1 STLRLALLK
10 SRILFDTDHTS
21 SPTERPMSSISARD
35 IEAAFRDDPRMTVV
49 VRGDLV
55 GQEVVKVAVEVGA
68 VVSKS
73 QALKLIHS
81 GGFYLNDVKCTDP
94 TRRIVESDLVGGRVV
109 LMRTGK
115 SNYRVVVEGKMD
127 YAEKNLDVPMVQSP
141 AFVIAKYTKDSFG
154 RMTVEEQLASA
165 LGEHPPS
172 FASLDAARGRL
183 RDDGMARCA
192 CLEAAIH
199 AKPVPVEMIHFLTET
214 AAEESRPIVE
224 ISLMVLW
231 ALERDRTEA
240 LQHIIMHDETLVK
253 RLVDD
258 AKFVRG
264 EMLLRAVKS
273 KSLASVTNVVTEY
286 LPRLQAVSGDKLSSS
301 DFAAGVERA
310 LWLPDPT
317 IFEWLI
323 TEKSVIL
330 SSQIL
335 GAALNDALTD
345 DSTRESVNI
354 HRVRRVLSAVKDD
367 IPDGFGTLSVVAVS
381 RIALPAGDELDAI
394 VIATLRDR
402 FLHGPKGI
410 SLAAKNTRSSQK
422 LAILSILGA
431 DGTTADKQ
439 PSDRDSTAAG
449 TAEEADT
456 DSTGTDVEA
465 VSDSIDTDEEAE
477 EDYVVSDG
485 MSTTDELVRFFKRWV
500 PTLAPVDDASK
511 VLSTGT
517 QMPAYRERI
526 LSAAFAQ
533 RNLGV
538 HRCAD
543 AGAKHLQETGDV
555 HFVDQLA
562 ATFPDNF
569 ARSLSAE
576 RKDFLLHAVRANEGF
591 KLTED
596 VFRHMDSFID
606 SVGATSRGV
615 SFLHKCRAAFVGIE
629 FSADF
634 AGLTASS
641 LAKIIFPV
649 NDDLDM
655 EVISKARRLDLWPS
669 TWR

>member
-1 STLRLALLK
+1 
-10 SRILFDTDHTS
+10 
-21 SPTERPMSSISARD
+21 
-35 IEAAFRDDPRMTVV
+35 
-49 VRGDLV
+49 
-55 GQEVVKVAVEVGA
+55 
-68 VVSKS
+68 
-73 QALKLIHS
+73 
-81 GGFYLNDVKCTDP
+81 
-94 TRRIVESDLVGGRVV
+94 
-109 LMRTGK
+109 
-115 SNYRVVVEGKMD
+115 
-127 YAEKNLDVPMVQSP
+127 
-141 AFVIAKYTKDSFG
+141 
-154 RMTVEEQLASA
+154 MTVEEQLASA

-354 HRVRRVLSAVKDD
+354 HRVRRVLSALKDD

-394 VIATLRDR
+394 VIGTLRDR

-422 LAILSILGA
+422 LAILSKLGA

-465 VSDSIDTDEEAE
+465 VNDSIDTDEEAE

-517 QMPAYRERI
+517 QTPAYRERI

-538 HRCAD
+538 IRHLHGLRSIDVPMRAL
-543 AGAKHLQETGDV
+543 KHLQETGDV

-576 RKDFLLHAVRANEGF
+576 RKDFLLHAVRANEVRLVDHVLDVTFRKIGAPFEVSTDWAGNPVLKAPVGYNRRNCGPTAQEMVSALKDSLDSHSGDMFTHLVDIRGF

-615 SFLHKCRAAFVGIE
+615 SFLRNCRVAFVGIE

-634 AGLTASS
+634 DGLAASS

-655 EVISKARRLDLWPS
+655 EVISKARGLRAGPPALDMALKRAMSEQNVNASRMLLSS
-669 TWR
+669 TKIKMS